1 MSKQP
6 LVPTDKANQLVGSVL
21 AGSSNA
27 EAVRLHDIKPL
38 LHPVFSDLSYEYFH
52 LYYDY

>member
-27 EAVRLHDIKPL
+27 EAARLHDIKPRTADNIIKKYRETGS
-38 LHPVFSDLSYEYFH
+38 VK
-52 LYYDY
+52 